1 MIPTS
6 TVSWTLRPQ
15 GEMDLNFYSIT
26 ALVLVVRSP
35 AWTNE
40 AVFQRLGG
48 TKMTTSPDADDAES
62 RVGGRA

>member
-1 MIPTS
+1 
-6 TVSWTLRPQ
+6 
-15 GEMDLNFYSIT
+15 MDLNFYSIT